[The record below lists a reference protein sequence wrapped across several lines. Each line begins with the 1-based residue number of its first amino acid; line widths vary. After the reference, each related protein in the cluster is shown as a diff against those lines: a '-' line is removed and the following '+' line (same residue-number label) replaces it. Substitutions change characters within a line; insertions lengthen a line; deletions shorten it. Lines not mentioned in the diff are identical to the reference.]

1 MAHDATVFVVDDH
14 DSVRAS
20 LRAFLSAVGLHV
32 ADYASADAFLE
43 QATAERGDCI
53 LADMRMPGMTGLELQ
68 EELTRRGSAVP
79 VIIITGHADVSLA
92 VKAMKAGAADFIE
105 KPYDNDTL
113 LDSVRRALEI
123 SSHARVQAEDA
134 KVATDLIMLLTDRE
148 RDVLSRLVL
157 GQSNK
162 IVAHELGI
170 SPRTVEVHR
179 ARIQSKMQARG
190 LSDLV
195 RIAHAAEM
203 REPV

>member
-1 MAHDATVFVVDDH
+1 MPHDATVFVVDDH
-14 DSVRAS
+14 DGVRAS
-20 LRAFLSAVGLHV
+20 LRAFLEAVGLHV
-32 ADYASADAFLE
+32 ADYASADVFLE
-43 QATAERGDCI
+43 QTTAERGDCI
-53 LADMRMPGMTGLELQ
+53 LVDMRMPGMTGLELR

-113 LDSVRRALEI
+113 LDSVRRALEV
-123 SSHARVQAEDA
+123 SGHARVQAEEA
-134 KVATDLIMLLTDRE
+134 KAATGLIMLLTDRE

-179 ARIQSKMQARG
+179 ARIQSKLQVRG

-195 RIAHAAEM
+195 RIVHAAEM